1 MSEAI
6 RIDRWLWFARFFKS
20 RSLAA
25 KLVQARKVRVNKVV
39 VGKASAPVKCG
50 DVLTFPQGRQIRV
63 VRIEAL
69 GARRGPAPEAQA
81 LYVDLVPPEPGAGVD
96 RIARRETGAGRPT
109 KADRRAIDRLR
120 DSPTIGMR
128 ALKPGQS
135 GRRDS

>member
-25 KLVQARKVRVNKVV
+25 KLVQAHKVRVNRVV
-39 VGKASAPVKCG
+39 VGKASASVKCG
-50 DVLTFPQGRQIRV
+50 DVLTFPQGRWIRV
-63 VRIEAL
+63 VRIETL

-81 LYVDLVPPEPGAGVD
+81 LYVDLVPPEPVATARHVG
-96 RIARRETGAGRPT
+96 RRETGAGRPT

-120 DSPTIGMR
+120 DSEV
-128 ALKPGQS
+128 
-135 GRRDS
+135 